1 VRPCGTVERWV
12 GGVLDSW
19 RWASLLPCTGFSVG
33 DCGAGEDINLQATL
47 TLTVE

>member
-1 VRPCGTVERWV
+1 MGRRRARFLAV
-12 GGVLDSW
+12 GL
-19 RWASLLPCTGFSVG
+19 AIALYTGFSVG